1 MREISFMKKK
11 IRFSLAAFLLFTLI
25 IIEHI
30 YAGMTSYGME
40 GDEVF
45 SYLSAT
51 SMGGYKTVC
60 WLDDQTWYPG
70 SYFMDSL
77 TATGAE
83 RFNVKMVFENQA
95 MDTHPPLYYLFLN
108 IICSVFTGQFS
119 RWFGI
124 GLNLFFLFFVGA
136 GLFLLLNYFLKNKYL
151 SLVLSAVFCSSYL
164 AVDMTL
170 FIRMYVLLMA
180 LFLFQNWY
188 HLVLFDKDE
197 RTVKNYI
204 ILGVITILG
213 AMTHYY
219 FLVYQCLI
227 AVWYLF
233 GIFMRSRKIE
243 WKYILTMAISG
254 IIYVILYPASLN
266 HIIFKYRGRDA
277 VHKFLKETSLFGD
290 LIDMFRQ
297 FNKQLFHG
305 MFLPLVALMLIAT
318 VILLCRKKL
327 DGKRILYYCFLILPS
342 IIYFWGISKA
352 SPFVSIRYVSPV
364 AALIFTFMVLWL
376 KSLLS
381 ALPGE
386 KAGNIILCTGLFLLA
401 VYIPGQEIKIPTF
414 QEKADVCEKLSATC
428 DNCVYITGDEY
439 NWKMWEDYVLYPQ
452 FDGLYFIDG
461 QKLTDIKDE
470 KLLEQKQLVVFID
483 RTLDREKICDYLKQ
497 FLPELSYQDVYE
509 TSYTY
514 ILYYS

>member
-1 MREISFMKKK
+1 MKKN
-11 IRFSLAAFLLFTLI
+11 INFCLTAILLFTLI
-25 IIEHI
+25 IIENI

-40 GDEVF
+40 GDEVY
-45 SYLSAT
+45 SYLAAT
-51 SMGGYKTVC
+51 SMGGDRAVC
-60 WLDDQTWYPG
+60 LLEDQTWYPG

-108 IICSVFTGQFS
+108 LICSIFTGQFS

-124 GLNLFFLFFVGA
+124 DLNLFFLFFVGA

-164 AVDMTL
+164 TVNMTL

-180 LFLFQNWY
+180 FFLFQSWY
-188 HLVLFDKDE
+188 HLILFDKTE
-197 RTVKNYI
+197 RTVKNYV
-204 ILGVITILG
+204 ILGIITFLG

-233 GIFMRSRKIE
+233 GIWMKSRKIE
-243 WKYILTMAISG
+243 WKYILTMVISAITY
-254 IIYVILYPASLN
+254 IIIYPASLN
-266 HIIFKYRGRDA
+266 HLIFKYRGRDA
-277 VHKFLKETSLFGD
+277 VHKFLKETSLFRD
-290 LIDMFRQ
+290 LIAMFKQ

-305 MFLPLVALMLIAT
+305 MFLPLFALMLLLT
-318 VILLCRKKL
+318 VILLWRKKI
-327 DGKRILYYCFLILPS
+327 DGTKILHYCFLILPS

-352 SPFVSIRYVSPV
+352 SPFVTIRYVSPV
-364 AALIFTFMVLWL
+364 AALIFTFIVLWL
-376 KSLLS
+376 KAILS
-381 ALPGE
+381 AIPSE
-386 KAGNIILCTGLFLLA
+386 KTGNIILCAGLFFLA
-401 VYIPGQEIKIPTF
+401 VYVPGQQIKIPTF
-414 QEKADVCEKLSATC
+414 QEKAELCKELSSECE
-428 DNCVYITGDEY
+428 NCVYITGDEY

-452 FDGLYFIDG
+452 FNGLYFIDG
-461 QKLTDIKDE
+461 QKLADIEDE
-470 KLLEQKQLVVFID
+470 KLLGQKQLVVFID
-483 RTLDREKICDYLKQ
+483 HALDKEKICDYLKQ
-497 FLPELSYQDVYE
+497 FLPNLSYEDVYE

-514 ILYYS
+514 ILFFSES

>member
-1 MREISFMKKK
+1 MKKN
-11 IRFSLAAFLLFTLI
+11 IRFTLAAILLFSLI
-25 IIEHI
+25 IIENI
-30 YAGMTSYGME
+30 YAGMNNYGME
-40 GDEVF
+40 GDEVY
-45 SYLSAT
+45 SYLAAT
-51 SMGGYKTVC
+51 SMGGDRAVC
-60 WLDDQTWYPG
+60 LLEDQTWYPG

-108 IICSVFTGQFS
+108 FICSLFTGQFS

-164 AVDMTL
+164 AVNMTL

-180 LFLFQNWY
+180 FFLFQNWY
-188 HLVLFDKDE
+188 HLVLFDKAE
-197 RTVKNYI
+197 RTVKNYV
-204 ILGVITILG
+204 ILGVITFFG

-219 FLVYQCLI
+219 FLVYQCMI

-233 GIFMRSRKIE
+233 SFWMKSKKIE
-243 WKYILTMAISG
+243 WKYILTMGISG
-254 IIYVILYPASLN
+254 ITYIIIYPASLN
-266 HIIFKYRGRDA
+266 HLIFKYRGREA
-277 VHKFLKETSLFGD
+277 VHKFLKETSLFRD
-290 LIDMFRQ
+290 LIGMFKQ
-297 FNKQLFHG
+297 FNGQLFHG
-305 MFLPLVALMLIAT
+305 MFLPLFVLMLFAT
-318 VILLCRKKL
+318 VILLLCKKIDGRK
-327 DGKRILYYCFLILPS
+327 ILHYCFLILPS

-352 SPFVSIRYVSPV
+352 SPFVTIRYISPV

-376 KSLLS
+376 KAILS
-381 ALPGE
+381 VMPSE
-386 KAGNIILCTGLFLLA
+386 KAGNIILCIGLFLLA
-401 VYIPGQEIKIPTF
+401 VYVPGQQIKILTF
-414 QEKADVCEKLSATC
+414 QEKAELCEGFSAEC
-428 DNCVYITGDEY
+428 ENCVYITGDEY

-461 QKLTDIKDE
+461 QKLADIKDE
-470 KLLEQKQLVVFID
+470 KLLGQKQLVVFID
-483 RTLDREKICDYLKQ
+483 HALDKEKICDYLKQ
-497 FLPELSYQDVYE
+497 FLPDLSYEDVYE

-514 ILYYS
+514 ILYYSES